1 MTGTRY
7 FKKLIGLLLF
17 IAVSNPFSNLDA
29 KDSVDKKV
37 KLDKNQP
44 IQIVSDRLDA
54 FNDRKLVIFS
64 GNAVAIQ
71 GDKTIKSDRILLHYR
86 KNIADNKKAGQ
97 SDIGEAG
104 DLEKIEAKGSVTITQ
119 GERTVTGDDA
129 VFFQDAQK
137 IIMTGNAVMREG
149 QNIIRGDKI
158 IVFLNEDRGVVES
171 DENKRVKA
179 TIYPDEKKSGSR

>member
-1 MTGTRY
+1 MTGVMFFIR
-7 FKKLIGLLLF
+7 LIAFLLF
-17 IAVSNPFSNLDA
+17 IAISIPLSNLDA
-29 KDSVDKKV
+29 KDSIDKKA

-54 FNDRKLVIFS
+54 FNDKKLVIFS
-64 GNAVAIQ
+64 GNAIAIQ

-86 KNIADNKKAGQ
+86 KNIADNKNVGQ
-97 SDIGEAG
+97 KEIGEAG

-119 GERTVTGDDA
+119 GERVVTGDEA
-129 VFFQDAQK
+129 VFFQVAQK

-149 QNIIRGDKI
+149 QNVIRGDKI

-179 TIYPDEKKSGSR
+179 TIYPDERKSGNR